1 MSSRYPGLVSPTCVY
16 MGANRTSKAP
26 NYSGDDEAYNL
37 LSILWTYAHTWIGIF
52 VSIGLV
58 VLAVGQLEWS
68 FIIVGRKTL
77 YSLISFYILLNLFVI
92 ILRWW
97 PSTDPVRIPS
107 TTAPAIGTGVLGFG
121 VLYWMVVSKVMP
133 TMGLAR
139 REIPVDEITLRGMAI
154 YSSGSSVVAYE
165 VRWFSSYIY
174 VLVACVHIAD
184 RIA

>member
-1 MSSRYPGLVSPTCVY
+1 